1 VAGILGYARNSSRI
15 RGSTSSTIDPAGA
28 RTYLG
33 AASDASAVRTVFL
46 ETPITRATCEIDNPS
61 DRRNR
66 RISAQSSTF
75 STYFL
80 PDSTRA
86 RLSAQVV
93 NFRVPR
99 PVQFS
104 GAADRAD
111 HQPVPRFRDGTSSLL
126 NQREVQ
132 RACLETR
139 RLRKAR

>member
-104 GAADRAD
+104 GAAD
-111 HQPVPRFRDGTSSLL
+111 
-126 NQREVQ
+126 
-132 RACLETR
+132 TR
-139 RLRKAR
+139 TP